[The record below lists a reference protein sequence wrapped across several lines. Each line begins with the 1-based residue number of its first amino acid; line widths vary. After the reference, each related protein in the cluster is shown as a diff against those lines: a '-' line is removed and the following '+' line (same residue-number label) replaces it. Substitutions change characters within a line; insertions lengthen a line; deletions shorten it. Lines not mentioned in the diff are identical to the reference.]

1 MLRTLLS
8 KASLRAAGDP
18 LRATRPINNGI
29 FLIIMTA
36 YKQLIS
42 NFKGKKILV
51 VGDVILD
58 QHIRGS
64 VNRISPEAPV
74 PIVLQSGEPTFS
86 PGGAANVASNLKSL
100 GANVT
105 LVGRIGKDSEAKIFL
120 ASLKKGGIST
130 RGIFQDPKTPT
141 IVKTRIVI
149 QHQQILR
156 LDREK
161 TEDKLDEKFLNKIK
175 TFLSKNIAQ
184 YDAVILSDYGKG
196 LLCKE
201 LIEFLSMLAKEENKI
216 LIVDPKVEHFS
227 YYTGATS
234 ITPNRKEAE
243 NAIRNIKI
251 THMDSHKLGLNS
263 DRLDTLAD
271 VQRAGE
277 QLLKFLKLESLL
289 ITLGEQGMYVFEKGK
304 KAIQIHTR
312 AREVFD
318 VTGAGDTVIA
328 VFTLS
333 LSAGATKFQAAD
345 LANYAAGIVVGKMGA
360 VAVSRDELLDAVKHH
375 GAI

>member
-1 MLRTLLS
+1 
-8 KASLRAAGDP
+8 
-18 LRATRPINNGI
+18 
-29 FLIIMTA
+29 MTA
-36 YKQLIS
+36 YKQLIFS
-42 NFKGKKILV
+42 FKNKKILV

-74 PIVLQSGEPTFS
+74 PIVLQEGEPTFS
-86 PGGAANVASNLKSL
+86 PGGAANVASNLRSL
-100 GANVT
+100 GARVT

-120 ASLKKGGIST
+120 ASLKKGGISSK
-130 RGIFQDPKTPT
+130 GIFEDHSTPT

-161 TEDKLDEKFLNKIK
+161 ADDQLSPRFLTKIK
-175 TFLSKNIAQ
+175 TFLQKNIGA

-196 LLCKE
+196 LLCRE
-201 LIEFLSMLAKEENKI
+201 MLEFISSLAREQGKI
-216 LIVDPKVEHFS
+216 LVVDPKVEHFA
-227 YYTGATS
+227 YYEGATA
-234 ITPNRKEAE
+234 ITPNRKETE

-251 THMDSHKLGLNS
+251 THLASHKLGLNS
-263 DRLDTLAD
+263 DRLTTLAD
-271 VQRAGE
+271 VERAGQ

-289 ITLGEQGMYVFEKGK
+289 VTLGEQGMYIFEKGK

-328 VFTLS
+328 VFTLA
-333 LSAGATKFQAAD
+333 LSCGATKFQSAD

-360 VAVSRDELLDAVKHH
+360 VAISREELFNAVKHH
-375 GAI
+375 GAV

>member
-1 MLRTLLS
+1 
-8 KASLRAAGDP
+8 
-18 LRATRPINNGI
+18 
-29 FLIIMTA
+29 MTA

-58 QHIRGS
+58 QHIAGS
-64 VNRISPEAPV
+64 VSRISPEAPV
-74 PIVLQSGEPTFS
+74 PIVLQSGEPTFT

-100 GANVT
+100 GAAVT
-105 LVGRIGKDSEAKIFL
+105 LVGRVGKDSEAKVFL

-130 RGIFQDPKTPT
+130 NGIFQDQSTPT

-161 TEDKLDEKFLNKIK
+161 LDTKLNEKFLAKIK
-175 TFLSKNIAQ
+175 SFLEKNITA

-201 LIEFLSMLAKEENKI
+201 LIEFISTLARGQNKI

-227 YYTGATS
+227 YYEGATS

-251 THMDSHKLGLNS
+251 THAHSHKLGLNS
-263 DRLDTLAD
+263 DRLETLTD
-271 VQRAGE
+271 VQRAGDA
-277 QLLKFLKLESLL
+277 LLKFLKLESLL
-289 ITLGEQGMYVFEKGK
+289 ITLGEQGMYIFETGK

-328 VFTLS
+328 VFTLA

-360 VAVSRDELLDAVKHH
+360 VAVKCDELLDAVKHH
-375 GAI
+375 GAL

>member
-1 MLRTLLS
+1 
-8 KASLRAAGDP
+8 
-18 LRATRPINNGI
+18 
-29 FLIIMTA
+29 MTA

-58 QHIRGS
+58 QHIRGTVS
-64 VNRISPEAPV
+64 RISPEAPV
-74 PIVLQSGEPTFS
+74 PIVLQTGEPTFS

-100 GANVT
+100 GASVT
-105 LVGRIGKDSEAKIFL
+105 LVGRVGKDSGAKTFL
-120 ASLKKGGIST
+120 SSLKKGGIST
-130 RGIFQDPKTPT
+130 KAIFQDPTTPT

-161 TEDKLDEKFLNKIK
+161 VDDKLNEKLLAKIK
-175 TFLSKNIAQ
+175 IFLEKNIAA
-184 YDAVILSDYGKG
+184 YDALILSDYGKG

-201 LIEFLSMLAKEENKI
+201 LIEFISALSRGRNKI

-227 YYTGATS
+227 YYEGATS

-251 THMDSHKLGLNS
+251 THDQSHKLGLNS
-263 DRLDTLAD
+263 DRLETLTD
-271 VQRAGE
+271 VERAGE
-277 QLLKFLKLESLL
+277 ALLKFLKLESLL
-289 ITLGEQGMYVFEKGK
+289 ITLGEQGMYVFEAGK

-328 VFTLS
+328 VFTLA

>member
-1 MLRTLLS
+1 
-8 KASLRAAGDP
+8 
-18 LRATRPINNGI
+18 
-29 FLIIMTA
+29 MTM

-58 QHIRGS
+58 QHIRGTVS
-64 VNRISPEAPV
+64 RISPEAPV
-74 PIVLQSGEPTFS
+74 PIVLQSGDPTFS

-100 GANVT
+100 GAAVT
-105 LVGRIGKDSEAKIFL
+105 LVGRVGQDSEAKIL
-120 ASLKKGGIST
+120 LQSLKKGKIPT
-130 RGIFQDPKTPT
+130 KGIFKDRVTPT

-149 QHQQILR
+149 AHQQILR

-161 TEDKLDEKFLNKIK
+161 VEDNLSKNFLAKIK
-175 TFLSKNIAQ
+175 TFLQKNVAG

-196 LLCKE
+196 LLCKD
-201 LIEFLSMLAKEENKI
+201 LIEFISTLAYQHGKI
-216 LIVDPKVEHFS
+216 LTVDPKVEHFA
-227 YYTGATS
+227 YYQGATS

-251 THMDSHKLGLNS
+251 THVESHKLRLNS
-263 DRLDTLAD
+263 DRLETLAD
-271 VQRAGE
+271 VEHAGE
-277 QLLKFLKLESLL
+277 ALLKFLKLQSLL
-289 ITLGEQGMYVFEKGK
+289 ITLGEQGMCIFEKGK

-328 VFTLS
+328 VFTLA

-360 VAVSRDELLDAVKHH
+360 VAVSRQELSDAVKHH
-375 GAI
+375 GAL

>member
-1 MLRTLLS
+1 M
-8 KASLRAAGDP
+8 
-18 LRATRPINNGI
+18 
-29 FLIIMTA
+29 
-36 YKQLIS
+36 
-42 NFKGKKILV
+42 V
-51 VGDVILD
+51 VGDIMLD
-58 QHIRGS
+58 RYWHGAI
-64 VNRISPEAPV
+64 NRISPEAPV

-105 LVGRIGKDSEAKIFL
+105 LLGRVGKDSQAKVLL

-130 RGIFQDPKTPT
+130 KGIFQDQSTPT

-149 QHQQILR
+149 AHQQILR

-161 TEDKLDEKFLNKIK
+161 IDDKINEKFLAKIK
-175 TFLSKNIAQ
+175 AFLQKSISS

-201 LIEFLSMLAKEENKI
+201 LLEFIFTLARRSNKI
-216 LIVDPKVEHFS
+216 LTVDPKVEHFA
-227 YYTGATS
+227 YYEGATS

-251 THMDSHKLGLNS
+251 THAHSHKLGLNS
-263 DRLDTLAD
+263 DRLETLAD
-271 VQRAGE
+271 VERAGE
-277 QLLKFLKLESLL
+277 QLLKFLKLQSLL
-289 ITLGEQGMYVFEKGK
+289 ITLGEQGMYIFEMGK

-312 AREVFD
+312 AREVFH

-328 VFTLS
+328 VFTLA

-360 VAVSRDELLDAVKHH
+360 VAVSRQELSDAVKHH
-375 GAI
+375 GAL